1 MYLKSERT
9 HIETAT
15 TRTSTVLAI
24 VVSDIL
30 EVVVY
35 HFGVVAHKAVNV
47 TTISDSV
54 SEVLEPLTMTML
66 ATVHLG
72 DTQLEWWEMMISAL
86 VLPA

>member
-9 HIETAT
+9 PIETAT
-15 TRTSTVLAI
+15 TKTVMAI
-24 VVSDIL
+24 VVSCIL
-30 EVVVY
+30 EVAAY
-35 HFGVVAHKAVNV
+35 HFGVVAHKGVSV

-54 SEVLEPLTMTML
+54 SETLEPLTMTTL
-66 ATVHLG
+66 ATVHWG

>member
-9 HIETAT
+9 LTETAIT
-15 TRTSTVLAI
+15 KTVLVIA
-24 VVSDIL
+24 VSIIL
-30 EVVVY
+30 EATV
-35 HFGVVAHKAVNV
+35 HHGGVHTVSV

-66 ATVHLG
+66 ATVHWG
-72 DTQLEWWEMMISAL
+72 DTQLERWEMMISAL